1 MSQCSRAAST
11 PNSLI
16 AAAPAEPMISSSC
29 GAAASSAR
37 AIRSSLSRCGS
48 MPYASSTAIAAAHS
62 STRTSGAGAVS
73 RFATSASITSP
84 WEIQAT
90 SRTGTAHRRSPRS
103 AAAART
109 PPPPVAR
116 PAAFPAPG
124 PPRSPP
130 APGPAPGQSSTSRS
144 YQHQL
149 PDQTTSSTP
158 VIKPLPIR
166 AHGQQSAHRTQT
178 RDVDPSTSHTTP
190 CAKDGASRSRLS
202 DDTEQV
208 DAGRGERGAVPDL
221 RAVGVELVKANEA
234 DFIGVGSLQVTAE
247 AGTGKTAQDGVAG
260 VEALDR
266 EQVPCAVKALGVA
279 DVHDPVPLRL
289 AEGKDLARTPVLG
302 WSEHGDIYLDL
313 GPVGG
318 GRDDPSAHLAR
329 QTAEHLRAGRDRV
342 VATDRLEVR
351 SRHLGQEAGSGVAPH
366 RGSVTD
372 LEPGPV
378 TAHD

>member
-90 SRTGTAHRRSPRS
+90 SRTGHSSSTISAIRSRRPNSATTGSAPSRFSSTRTTAI
-103 AAAART
+103 
-109 PPPPVAR
+109 
-116 PAAFPAPG
+116 
-124 PPRSPP
+124 
-130 APGPAPGQSSTSRS
+130 PAPGQSSTSRS

-247 AGTGKTAQDGVAG
+247 ADTGKTAQDGVAG

-318 GRDDPSAHLAR
+318 VRDDPSAHLAR